1 MQTINSSN
9 GTEPNVGGKNLSLS
23 QAIAWRAWALAMVV
37 LAITVAAGAW
47 HLRVHLREHLAQRD
61 GSYVVPI
68 VHAHLPARA
77 VEWGFWGA
85 LAGSAVLGAVDPP
98 LAALVGLGVVVAR
111 HRRR

>member
-1 MQTINSSN
+1 MAN
-9 GTEPNVGGKNLSLS
+9 GAVKKPVRGARSASAAPEGDVEPSPERS
-23 QAIAWRAWALAMVV
+23 E
-37 LAITVAAGAW
+37 AGAAAP
-47 HLRVHLREHLAQRD
+47 VPELAQRD